1 MNITYTRIPSD
12 NGYVVPEPVRATAG
26 AAGIDLRACIDEPVV
41 IQPGKTVRIPSGI
54 ALSLPEDYAAFVF
67 ARSGLGVKHG
77 ITLANSVGVIDSD
90 YRGEILIGLINL
102 SDLPYTVQ
110 QGDRVAQLV
119 IMPVVLATLIEGDIG
134 DTARGSGGFGSTGR
148 ISNIYK

>member
-77 ITLANSVGVIDSD
+77 ITLANRVGVIDSD

-148 ISNIYK
+148 

>member
-77 ITLANSVGVIDSD
+77 ITLANSVGVIGSD

-148 ISNIYK
+148 

>member
-119 IMPVVLATLIEGDIG
+119 IMPVVLATLIKGDIG

-148 ISNIYK
+148 

>member
-134 DTARGSGGFGSTGR
+134 DTARDSGGFGSTGR
-148 ISNIYK
+148 

>member
-148 ISNIYK
+148 

>member
-119 IMPVVLATLIEGDIG
+119 IMPVVLATLIEGNIG

-148 ISNIYK
+148 